1 MSTVFRYT
9 LARFRGQIIGW
20 SIGMFLLALLI
31 VPLYDV
37 VVAQQA
43 QFQELMESYP
53 PEFSAFFG
61 DIGALG
67 TPEGY
72 LGVEFFSLAPL
83 ILGVF
88 AVLGGSG
95 LVASDEEKGTLDLVL
110 AHPVSRTGLFVG
122 RLLAFAAAL
131 AIILLVTWLSFLV
144 LMLWSSLDVSWDAMA
159 LPFLSLLGVLLCF
172 GTLALL
178 LSMLLPSRRMAAMM
192 AGLLLVASYFLTSLA
207 RINTDLEPAARLSPL
222 TYYQSG
228 DAILGLNLG
237 WFVGLLAVAALWA
250 LLAWWRFERRDI
262 RVGGE
267 GGWRFPALR
276 RRRNAARSAVGEP
289 ATSR

>member
-9 LARFRGQIIGW
+9 LARFRGQVIGW
-20 SIGMFLLALLI
+20 GIGMFLLALLI

-43 QFQELMESYP
+43 QFQELMKSYP

-72 LGVEFFSLAPL
+72 LSVEFFSLAPL

-95 LVASDEEKGTLDLVL
+95 LLTSDEEKGTLDLVL
-110 AHPVSRTGLFVG
+110 AHPVSRTGLFLG

-131 AIILLVTWLSFLV
+131 AIILLITWLSFLV
-144 LMLWSSLDVSWDAMA
+144 LMTWSSLDVGPGPMA

-178 LSMLLPSRRMAAMM
+178 LSMLLPSRRLAGMM
-192 AGLLLVASYFLTSLA
+192 AGLLLVGSYFLTSLA

-222 TYYQSG
+222 NYYQSG
-228 DAILGLNLG
+228 DAILGLNGG
-237 WFVGLLAVAALWA
+237 WLVGLLAVAALWA

-267 GGWRFPALR
+267 GGWGVPALLR
-276 RRRNAARSAVGEP
+276 RRHAARQALGEP
-289 ATSR
+289 ATGR